1 MFHLMQLPDFQFS
14 KLTLENGLDV
24 ILRRQSGLPLV
35 AVNLWYDVG
44 SKNEERNQRG
54 FAHLFEHL
62 MFEGSQHFP
71 GDFFKHLQRLG
82 ASINGS
88 TSSDRTNYFVDIPRA
103 HLETVLAMESD
114 RMAHLLPALDDSKL
128 KIQKGVVKNEY
139 RQNYANRPYGMV
151 WPLLAEAMYPPAH
164 PYSWLTI
171 GVMEDLDSASLEDV
185 SAFFRRYY
193 VPANASL
200 AIVGDVDLDETRTQV
215 ERYFG
220 SIPGGTKAL
229 PPWAE
234 RPELAGNRDIVLQD
248 RVELDRFYV
257 IWHSVPHFHDDDASL
272 SLLGDILA
280 RGKASRLYQKLVVD
294 RQLAQD
300 VSALQSGRALAGS
313 FGITVS
319 LRPCRSISDVRAFL
333 EAEISEIARA
343 GVTATEL
350 ERVVTMKTAS
360 FLFALERIGGF
371 GGVADRLN
379 AYNVFR
385 GDPSLITTDLKR
397 FQQVTPDA
405 IRAVAAAYLDGNP
418 RGTLSVLGRKPA
430 ALAAPLDRKLPPSA
444 AAPAVYRAPLPEIRR
459 LSNGI
464 PVWILPQSDLPTVA
478 LTVALAGGG
487 SLQPAFRAGLT
498 QLTVSMLDEG
508 TKARSATEIALAAE
522 AMGTSL
528 STSCGW
534 DGAFVSFRCL
544 KPLLP
549 PSLDLAIDLLR
560 EPSFPEP
567 EWERMHAQSL
577 AALRSQRDSAEARA
591 YRGLLTAIYEEDHP
605 YRYPLDG
612 IETIVADLRR
622 VEAIEFHSRFL
633 GPARAGV
640 VVAGDIDPEAALA
653 LLEKRLGDW
662 TGPPIPVPQI
672 SGPSRATRPRIV
684 LLNRPDAAQAVVRLG
699 HVGIARDD
707 PDYELMLMVNQ
718 VLGGQFTSRL
728 NEKLR
733 EERGYTYGV
742 RSHFDSRLGRGPF
755 SIATAVQSDKLA
767 DALNDIHHELLA
779 LVGGRPPSQS
789 ELDDSRRSLIEGQTR
804 QFETPAAL
812 VNRYANLFVHGLPI
826 DHYHTFPDRLAA
838 IALDALIAATLRQI
852 HPNSLVAV
860 VVADATDVAESLR
873 RLDWAE
879 LEILQE

>member
-1 MFHLMQLPDFQFS
+1 MFYLMQLPDFQFS

-62 MFEGSQHFP
+62 MFEGSQHYP

-82 ASINGS
+82 ANINGS
-88 TSSDRTNYFVDIPRA
+88 TSSDRTNYFVDIPTA
-103 HLETVLAMESD
+103 HVETVLAMESD
-114 RMAHLLPALDDSKL
+114 RMAHLLPALDGSKL

-151 WPLLAEAMYPPAH
+151 WPLLAEAMYPPQH

-171 GVMEDLDSASLEDV
+171 GVMEDLESASLEDV
-185 SAFFRRYY
+185 SAFFHRYY

-200 AIVGDVDLDETRTQV
+200 AIVGDIDLDETRARVQ
-215 ERYFG
+215 RYFE

-229 PPWAE
+229 RPWVM
-234 RPELAGNRDIVLQD
+234 RPELSGNRDIILQD

-257 IWHSVPHFHDDDASL
+257 VWHSVPHFHDDDASL
-272 SLLGDILA
+272 SLLADVLA

-294 RQLAQD
+294 LQLAQD
-300 VSALQSGRALAGS
+300 VSAYQSGRALGGS

-319 LRPCRSISDVRAFL
+319 LRPSRSIGEVRAFL
-333 EAEISEIARA
+333 EAEIAEIART
-343 GVTATEL
+343 GVTEREL

-360 FLFALERIGGF
+360 FLFALEHLGGF

-397 FQQVTPDA
+397 FQQTTPDA
-405 IRAVAAAYLDGNP
+405 IRSAAVTYLNGTPRAA
-418 RGTLSVLGRKPA
+418 LSVLGRKPSV
-430 ALAAPLDRKLPPSA
+430 LSAPLDRKLPPPG

-464 PVWILPQSDLPTVA
+464 PIWILPQSDLPTVA
-478 LTVALAGGG
+478 LTVALAGGA
-487 SLQPAFRAGLT
+487 SLQPSLRAGLS
-498 QLTVSMLDEG
+498 QLAVSMLDEG
-508 TKARSATEIALAAE
+508 TKARSATEIALTAE

-528 STSCGW
+528 QASCGW

-544 KPLLP
+544 KPLLE
-549 PSLDLAIDLLR
+549 PSLDLAIELLR

-577 AALRSQRDSAEARA
+577 AALRSERDSAEARA
-591 YRGLLTAIYEEDHP
+591 YRGLLAAIYDETHP

-622 VEAIEFHSRFL
+622 AEAIEFHSRFL
-633 GPARAGV
+633 GPARAGIV
-640 VVAGDIDPEAALA
+640 VSGDVDPEALAALV
-653 LLEKRLGDW
+653 ERRLGDW
-662 TGPPIPVPQI
+662 TGPPIPMSQI
-672 SGPSRATRPRIV
+672 PGPHRATHPRII
-684 LLNRPDAAQAVVRLG
+684 LLDRPGAAQAVVRVG
-699 HVGIARDD
+699 HIGIARND
-707 PDYELMLMVNQ
+707 PDYEPALLVNQ

-742 RSHFDSRLGRGPF
+742 RSHFDARLGQGPF
-755 SIATAVQSDKLA
+755 SIATAVQSDKVA
-767 DALNDIHHELLA
+767 DAMNDIHHELLA
-779 LVGGRPPSQS
+779 LVGGRPPNQT
-789 ELDDSRRSLIEGQTR
+789 ELDDSRRALVEGQTR
-804 QFETPAAL
+804 LFETPAAL

-826 DHYHTFPDRLAA
+826 DHYRAFPDRLAA
-838 IALDALIAATLRQI
+838 IDIDALVAAALRQL

-860 VVADATDVAESLR
+860 IVADATDVAESLR

-879 LEILQE
+879 LEIVHE